1 MRVGF
6 VLPQVGAAGGPQSVA
21 RVAQRVEALGY
32 DSVWVTD
39 RLLYPLNPQTPYPGT
54 PDGALPEPYQR
65 VLDPLETLTFVAAH
79 TKRIALGTS
88 VLDMPFYNP
97 VVLARRLTT
106 LDVLSEGRLRVGLG
120 QGWSKDE
127 YDAAGIAP
135 RGLGRRADE
144 FLGVLKAIWTTDP
157 VEFHGR
163 HFHVPKST
171 IQPKPVQKPHP
182 RIYLA
187 AYTPSA
193 LQRVA
198 TQADGWNPAGVPVE
212 GMRQMMEGV
221 REIARAAGRDS
232 AALEMVVRANL
243 FITPQPVANDRWI
256 FSGTLPQIKAD
267 VEAVRALGA
276 SEIFF
281 DATFS
286 QGMNAEGDFLRV
298 AEEMRR
304 VV

>member
-21 RVAQRVEALGY
+21 HVAQRVEALGY

-54 PDGALPEPYQR
+54 PDGALPQPYQR

-79 TKRIALGTS
+79 TRRLALGTS

-163 HFHVPKST
+163 YFHVPKST
-171 IQPKPVQKPHP
+171 IQPKPAQKPHP

-243 FITPQPVANDRWI
+243 FITPQPVADDRWI
-256 FSGTLPQIKAD
+256 FSGTLAQIKAD
-267 VEAVRALGA
+267 VDAVRALGA

-286 QGMNAEGDFLRV
+286 QGMNAEGDFLKV